1 MKRWIILA
9 IASGLLLLG
18 AAFAFLNFFAAAD
31 LGYDMYPGGKE
42 IIARHLHSTLGLLVA
57 SMACAILAWR
67 TWRAELKAQQHS
79 GRA

>member
-18 AAFAFLNFFAAAD
+18 ASFAFLNFFAAAD
-31 LGYDMYPGGKE
+31 LGYDMYPGGKG
-42 IIARHLHSTLGLLVA
+42 IIARYLYSTLGLLVV

-67 TWRAELKAQQHS
+67 ARRAQVRAQRS